1 MSWVLRSTAVL
12 FLAAC
17 TSARQVPTVRDL
29 CRSEMTVPNV
39 APDTAASTRLLERAI
54 ADSLSARDRAAIR
67 ARDSVGTL
75 PYELL
80 GLLERWPYK
89 HHLDVSR
96 SDMFAALMLAEL
108 RGLYPP
114 WTLGLLGD
122 HLGEE
127 PDGPERIWSL
137 LALPPSECALANCAV
152 RVVIVIESLADPWG
166 RAVTEQM
173 RSPFYRGSYCFL
185 AKLYADS
192 TWPVVHQDSIAR
204 DRGTVIIIGSHLLE
218 RLAATGTRSDTLFV
232 ETALRAARSSRTLF
246 RELGRAF
253 LADSP
258 AWR

>member
-1 MSWVLRSTAVL
+1 
-12 FLAAC
+12 
-17 TSARQVPTVRDL
+17 
-29 CRSEMTVPNV
+29 MTVPKV
-39 APDTAASTRLLERAI
+39 APDTAASIRLLERTI
-54 ADSLSARDRAAIR
+54 AESLSARDRAAIR
-67 ARDSVGTL
+67 ARDSVTTL

-80 GLLERWPYK
+80 GFLERWPFK
-89 HHLDVSR
+89 HHLDASR

-137 LALPPSECALANCAV
+137 LALPPSECALGNCAV
-152 RVVIVIESLADPWG
+152 RLVIVIESLSLPWG
-166 RAVTEQM
+166 RVVTEQM

-185 AKLYADS
+185 ARLYADS
-192 TWPVVHQDSIAR
+192 TWPVLHRDSIAR
-204 DRGTVIIIGSHLLE
+204 DRRTVIIVGSHLLE
-218 RLAATGTRSDTLFV
+218 RMAATGTRSDTLFV
-232 ETALRAARSSRTLF
+232 ATALRAARSSGSLF

-253 LADSP
+253 SATHP